1 MTTQQLKDMIFK
13 CRIEINS
20 PYNDGWTKDFYQ
32 QELNKALE
40 QLNKIGTQLELE
52 YE

>member
-1 MTTQQLKDMIFK
+1 MIKQELELLICNLKIQ
-13 CRIEINS
+13 INS